1 MAPWSIV
8 ANRRDFV
15 RVSASGIA
23 AITGFPVLAGAQ
35 LYDGPALTLS
45 VLSPASGQETPVAK
59 GISLGISEARHA
71 AGLFKQRVEVSPIRS
86 GSVADSIEAAQ
97 RSGSHALL
105 CTDPGQT
112 RALSE
117 ACNRA
122 GLIFMNVL
130 SADDVL
136 RRDRCNRFTFH
147 VAASDAM
154 KSSATTQARGPAGAM
169 VEMWHPELE
178 RFGAAQLNDRFRLRF
193 GEGMDGAAWAAWVAV
208 KIAWEASLRQ
218 TPPAGLA
225 DSGGIDG
232 HKGWPLFFGERDHR
246 LRQPLYLLA
255 GAGTGT
261 RIVAEL
267 PLRPAEGDQSTRDL
281 LEALVPPGALAPCST
296 ADP

>member
-71 AGLFKQRVEVSPIRS
+71 AGLFKQRVEVSAIRS

-154 KSSATTQARGPAGAM
+154 KSSAATQARGPAGAT

-178 RFGAAQLNDRFRLRF
+178 RFGAAQLNDRFRATA
-193 GEGMDGAAWAAWVAV
+193 GGSMTSPAWAGWMAV
-208 KIAWEASLRQ
+208 KIIWEAFLRSPLK
-218 TPPAGLA
+218 TPAALSSFLAA
-225 DSGGIDG
+225 DSTAFDG
-232 HKGWPLFFGERDHR
+232 HKGVPLSFRRWDHQ
-246 LRQPLYLLA
+246 LRQPLYLVAPDKKLTEVPVPA
-255 GAGTGT
+255 T
-261 RIVAEL
+261 R
-267 PLRPAEGDQSTRDL
+267 DMSMRDL
-281 LEALVPPGALAPCST
+281 LDTMGDTDSGAVCEA
-296 ADP
+296 